1 MNVGPVHSSP
11 VLHRRRRED
20 QHKGIG
26 KGGCSSSRQMTS
38 APRCFPRD
46 KRSNWTSICGTNAL
60 TTSTFTGFRSCKQKK
75 LCSACRSLVV
85 GRPKFVKQHRL
96 PFPNEQNRSY
106 NKLDLIHSDVW
117 GLTQNVIL
125 GESPC
130 FISFIDNYSRHSY
143 FYLGEKKSDDFM
155 KRITCGSVY
164 DRRES
169 V

>member
-1 MNVGPVHSSP
+1 MVEIDRPCQLPKASGVTRKENHVW
-11 VLHRRRRED
+11 LAF
-20 QHKGIG
+20 IG
-26 KGGCSSSRQMTS
+26 
-38 APRCFPRD
+38 
-46 KRSNWTSICGTNAL
+46 L
-60 TTSTFTGFRSCKQKK
+60 TTQVYE
-75 LCSACRSLVV
+75 ACQL
-85 GRPKFVKQHRL
+85 GKQHRL
-96 PFPNEQNRSY
+96 PFPNERNQSC